1 MSFRAAIVALAFITF
16 AQAGQPSPAAR
27 AWSALVADFEAYERR
42 EDPVTAGGEG
52 DRDALTRWPDIT
64 PAGDARRLAALKQ
77 FLARIEAIDTRAL
90 PPNDAFNH
98 TFLAW
103 VVRDRIGAL
112 AFDPARLA
120 FLNEGGQ
127 SSEIGYVAR
136 ATSIATRADAGAWLS
151 RLEKAPAL
159 IRDNI
164 ANARR
169 GVATGFVQPR
179 SVVLEALAIAK
190 AELAF
195 TVAND
200 PLLLPFAKLPD
211 SIGDIDAIALR
222 ERAKVLVSEG
232 IVPARREWARMLET
246 EILPKARP
254 GLGIA
259 SLSGG
264 RPYYEYLTRSFTTT
278 KLTPDAIHE
287 IGNKEVARIRMEM
300 QKAMKDA
307 DFQGTFPEFLQ
318 WLRTEKRFYAQ
329 SRQELLEKASEMA
342 KRADGGLPKLFRNSL
357 PRLPY
362 DVREA
367 PREIEDQYTTGRYN
381 IGSLANGIP
390 GTYIVN
396 TGKLDQR
403 PLYELPALTLHE
415 GVPGHHLQIA
425 IAQELGDQP
434 WFRRNTYINAFGEG
448 WGLYAEF
455 LGIEMGFYRDP
466 YEYFGKLS
474 YEMWRACRL
483 VADTGIHW
491 KGWTIEQAR
500 ACFTDNSALAKHN
513 IETELQR
520 YIAWPG
526 QALAYKVG
534 EIKIKELRARAQKAL
549 GAAFDV
555 REFHDTVLLGG
566 ALPLEML
573 EQRIDAWIATSRA
586 ASAPRRN

>member
-1 MSFRAAIVALAFITF
+1 
-16 AQAGQPSPAAR
+16 
-27 AWSALVADFEAYERR
+27 
-42 EDPVTAGGEG
+42 
-52 DRDALTRWPDIT
+52 
-64 PAGDARRLAALKQ
+64 
-77 FLARIEAIDTRAL
+77 
-90 PPNDAFNH
+90 
-98 TFLAW
+98 
-103 VVRDRIGAL
+103 
-112 AFDPARLA
+112 
-120 FLNEGGQ
+120 
-127 SSEIGYVAR
+127 
-136 ATSIATRADAGAWLS
+136 
-151 RLEKAPAL
+151 
-159 IRDNI
+159 
-164 ANARR
+164 
-169 GVATGFVQPR
+169 
-179 SVVLEALAIAK
+179 VLEALAIAK
-190 AELAF
+190 ADAAL
-195 TVAND
+195 TTAND

-211 SIGDIDAIALR
+211 SIGEFEAIALKN
-222 ERAKVLVSEG
+222 RAQILVTGPIAE
-232 IVPARREWARMLET
+232 ARREWVQLLER

-259 SLSGG
+259 SVKDG
-264 RPYYEYLTRSFTTT
+264 RAYYEYLTRSFTTT
-278 KLTPDAIHE
+278 RMTPDEIHE
-287 IGNKEVARIRMEM
+287 IGRKEVTRIRAEM

-318 WLRTEKRFYAQ
+318 WLRTDKRFYAQ

-357 PRLPY
+357 PRLTY

-381 IGSLANGIP
+381 QGSMANGIP

-415 GVPGHHLQIA
+415 GVPGHHLQIS

-448 WGLYAEF
+448 WGLYSEF

-500 ACFTDNSALAKHN
+500 ACFTDNSALATHN

-534 EIKIKELRARAQKAL
+534 ELKIKELRARARQAL
-549 GAAFDV
+549 GPRFDV
-555 REFHDTVLLGG
+555 RAFHDAVLLGG
-566 ALPLEML
+566 SMPLEML
-573 EQRIDAWIATSRA
+573 EQRIDNWIASKR
-586 ASAPRRN
+586 